1 MFDRSSDRG
10 EALKFYIGTGQ
21 VIKGWDIGIGS
32 MQLGEKAEIIIKSQ
46 YGYGKIGAP
55 PKIPGDA
62 TLIFMVEVIQI
73 HDRKPTRW
81 MMSDPELI
89 RVALRMKDDGNLK
102 FKAQKFKEAEGL
114 YRDALVH
121 TETVK
126 NDTKELKDLKKTL
139 LLNIALVSLKSG
151 DNKEVLINCTKALD
165 LDDKAVKGFYLRAQ
179 AHAKLHSYE
188 DALSDI
194 KEAIK
199 LSPTDKSLRDEFEK
213 IKEMRRKA
221 NETQSKAAKSFFSQ
235 GLYNEKEAAI
245 TKIEESLPQF
255 DFNNPQ
261 VYFDI
266 EIGETEKGRVVFEL
280 FKPKVPK
287 TAENFRAIC
296 TGEKG

>member
-1 MFDRSSDRG
+1 M
-10 EALKFYIGTGQ
+10 
-21 VIKGWDIGIGS
+21 
-32 MQLGEKAEIIIKSQ
+32 
-46 YGYGKIGAP
+46 
-55 PKIPGDA
+55 
-62 TLIFMVEVIQI
+62 
-73 HDRKPTRW
+73 
-81 MMSDPELI
+81 
-89 RVALRMKDDGNLK
+89 
-102 FKAQKFKEAEGL
+102 
-114 YRDALVH
+114 VH

-139 LLNIALVSLKSG
+139 LLNIALVCLKSG

-165 LDDKAVKGFYLRAQ
+165 LDDKAAKGFYLRAQ

-235 GLYNEKEAAI
+235 GLYNEKEPAI
-245 TKIEESLPQF
+245 TKVEDSLPQF

-266 EIGETEKGRVVFEL
+266 EIGETDKGRVVFEL
-280 FKPKVPK
+280 FKLKVPK
-287 TAENFRAIC
+287 TVENFRAIC